1 MLSGPWKQ
9 GLGPLLGRDYNLGTC
24 ASKGEYTAASAL
36 LQTLLVDREDH
47 VATHARCKVM
57 SYATRTFAPDPS
69 LRWVPLLQ
77 ALGPTSTAC
86 ILQRGSKRH
95 GARTTL
101 AHKRRHRRQRWG
113 GGANAD

>member
-77 ALGPTSTAC
+77 ALGPTSTARLKTPRC
-86 ILQRGSKRH
+86 PDDLGAQAEAPAAEVGRRG
-95 GARTTL
+95 
-101 AHKRRHRRQRWG
+101 
-113 GGANAD
+113 